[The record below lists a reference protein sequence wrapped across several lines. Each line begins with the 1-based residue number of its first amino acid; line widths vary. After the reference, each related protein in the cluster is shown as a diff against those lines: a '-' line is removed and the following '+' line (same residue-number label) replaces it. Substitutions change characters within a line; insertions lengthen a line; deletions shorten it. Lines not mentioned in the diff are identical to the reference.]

1 MSQAAEHPSGPR
13 DAEIAER
20 LAAAAGEGLL
30 WIRDARI
37 DGTNPRL
44 LEMANL
50 ESASAWMGAKLA
62 EVFGDTGGGI
72 PDPAAPRVVECA
84 LRRRDAPSRTVT
96 CHPVRLDGLDG
107 FGGEGAHG
115 VWLIR
120 DVSHLREVEQELLR
134 ANKELHSANRAQ
146 ASLEERLH
154 AELAEREE
162 LLTVISHELRTP
174 VTVIGGYNRLLLNED
189 VGPLTEEQRGFLDE
203 SAKSCDRLN
212 TFIGNLLE
220 ASIQTEFGDVLEVC
234 HGSLAGIIDDVVV
247 LLRPL
252 LEERDLEL
260 RIDVAPNAARA
271 RFDLL
276 RVEQIVTN
284 LLGNAIKY
292 SNPGGSIEIE
302 TRRLPTESS
311 SDRRFVELRISD
323 SGPGVRG
330 KDRERI
336 FEPYVR
342 AGDESTAGGLGLGLA
357 ICKRLVEAHGG
368 SIACS
373 DRPGGG
379 ARFSFTLPA
388 GDDEPGS
395 AQVEGGR

>member
-1 MSQAAEHPSGPR
+1 
-13 DAEIAER
+13 
-20 LAAAAGEGLL
+20 
-30 WIRDARI
+30 
-37 DGTNPRL
+37 
-44 LEMANL
+44 
-50 ESASAWMGAKLA
+50 
-62 EVFGDTGGGI
+62 
-72 PDPAAPRVVECA
+72 
-84 LRRRDAPSRTVT
+84 
-96 CHPVRLDGLDG
+96 
-107 FGGEGAHG
+107 
-115 VWLIR
+115 
-120 DVSHLREVEQELLR
+120 
-134 ANKELHSANRAQ
+134 
-146 ASLEERLH
+146 
-154 AELAEREE
+154 
-162 LLTVISHELRTP
+162 